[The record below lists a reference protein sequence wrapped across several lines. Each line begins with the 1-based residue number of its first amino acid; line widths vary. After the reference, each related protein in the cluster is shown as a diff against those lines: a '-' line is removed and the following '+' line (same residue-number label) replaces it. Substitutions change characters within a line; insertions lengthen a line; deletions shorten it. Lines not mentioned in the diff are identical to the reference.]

1 MTTPR
6 ETSPQSPGG
15 LRRWAV
21 ILPELVALALCI
33 PMWLATNEWTSSVGG
48 PGPAFYPRLLIGLLV
63 AAMIVRLIQ
72 DVTSIRRGVAE
83 PDEDS
88 MVMEEGVEMDAS
100 LIDIRKVVVVI
111 ALSVAYVI
119 ASVYI
124 GWVLATFAVVLA
136 FLWLSGKR
144 NPLIIVPVALVLSL
158 GMVYVF
164 VKIVY
169 ISLPTGVGAFDEFT
183 ILLFEL
189 LGIY

>member
-1 MTTPR
+1 MTDKATTAPARSSVTTPR

-88 MVMEEGVEMDAS
+88 MVMEEGVEMDVRTEAGV
-100 LIDIRKVVVVI
+100 RPGGRPFVNVVGDN
-111 ALSVAYVI
+111 AEQ
-119 ASVYI
+119 
-124 GWVLATFAVVLA
+124 
-136 FLWLSGKR
+136 
-144 NPLIIVPVALVLSL
+144 
-158 GMVYVF
+158 
-164 VKIVY
+164 
-169 ISLPTGVGAFDEFT
+169 EFGSSRMDR
-183 ILLFEL
+183 FRL
-189 LGIY
+189 LGRAGEGA